1 MRNFLWEFMGKRNE
15 SIRIFQFTWAARK
28 RRMAAAGMKAP
39 CGAERVGTRWT
50 VDIKNILNN
59 KRPRAGIG
67 IFSHFFPHLFQSED
81 EASS

>member
-1 MRNFLWEFMGKRNE
+1 
-15 SIRIFQFTWAARK
+15 
-28 RRMAAAGMKAP
+28 MAAAGMKAP

>member
-1 MRNFLWEFMGKRNE
+1 
-15 SIRIFQFTWAARK
+15 
-28 RRMAAAGMKAP
+28 MAAAGMKAP

-67 IFSHFFPHLFQSED
+67 IFSHFFRICSNRKMKRVLE
-81 EASS
+81 